1 MKKLRPI
8 FRVAIYITT
17 LFALIGLMG
26 LFAAYLYVWP
36 QLPDVDT
43 LKDVRLQTPMRIY
56 TRDGALVAQ
65 FGEKRRI
72 PVAIEEIPETLN
84 QALIATEDR
93 RFYQHHGVDFVG
105 LMRAAVN
112 LVSTGQIRGGGST
125 ITMQLARNFFL
136 SFEQT
141 FSRKLQEIFL
151 SWKIEAAFDKRHIL
165 ELYWNKINFG
175 HRAYGVGA
183 AAEIYYGKKV
193 QELTLP
199 ELATIAGI
207 PKGPSTHNP
216 VSNPSK
222 ALRRR
227 NHVLR
232 RMLEEGYIDESTYR
246 QAVLAPQTATLH
258 NLTVEVYAPYLA
270 EMVRREVVRRFGK
283 DRAYNDGFK
292 VFTTL
297 SAKAQQTARRA
308 LRDGLIAYDQRHGYR
323 GPEKQL
329 SAEILH
335 NEEQLIDV
343 LRHTPE
349 YGYLTP
355 AIVVSVGEKS
365 AELRTLKHTKGNWQL
380 DTVKLD
386 WDALSWARPANDGKW
401 SAKPKS
407 ASEVVAPG
415 DLVRLY
421 PRTNGRYVLAQIPNA
436 QAAFIALD
444 ARDGAV
450 LALEGGFDF
459 DLSKFNRV
467 TQARRQPGS
476 NIKPFIYSAALE
488 KGFTAASVINDAP
501 ITFVDQADE
510 TIWRPKNDSGKF
522 KGPTRLRMALRLST
536 NLVSVRLLEA
546 IGLNFAIDYLERF
559 GLPRD
564 KLPRVRS
571 LALGTASL
579 TPLEIA
585 RGYAV
590 FANGGYLV
598 TPYFIDHIEDRNGNW
613 LMMARPKIVCPEC
626 READDLEDL
635 AEQSW
640 QICPKYPVD
649 KTQWAPRTVE
659 PRNVYIMR
667 SMLRDVIRRGTAW
680 RQLYRTR
687 SPLLKRADVGGKTG
701 TTNDARDAWFSGFTG
716 PIVATAWV
724 GFDDANRSL
733 GANEYGGKAALPIW
747 QQFMETIGTEI
758 PEQPMPMPEGIV
770 SVRIDPKSG
779 KLAPSQQRNAIFEI
793 FRKEYVPKEYAASKL
808 GTPFDAPS
816 QEDSDDDNNAAT
828 DIF

>member
-1 MKKLRPI
+1 MKKLRSVC
-8 FRVAIYITT
+8 RVAIYITT
-17 LFALIGLMG
+17 LLTLAGLTG

-36 QLPDVDT
+36 QLPDVDS

-72 PVAIEEIPETLN
+72 PVAIEAIPEPLN

-93 RFYQHHGVDFVG
+93 RFYDHHGVDFIG
-105 LMRAAVN
+105 LMRAVVN
-112 LVSTGQIRGGGST
+112 LVSTGKIQGGGST

-151 SWKIEAAFDKRHIL
+151 SWKIESAFDKRHIL

-183 AAEIYYGKKV
+183 AAEIYYGKTV

-222 ALRRR
+222 ALKRR

-232 RMLEEGYIDESTYR
+232 RMWEEGYIDQATYE
-246 QAVLAPQTATLH
+246 QAIRAPQTAALH
-258 NLTVEVYAPYLA
+258 HLAVEVYAPYLA
-270 EMVRREVVRRFGK
+270 EMVRREIVRRYGK
-283 DRAYNDGFK
+283 DRAYNDGIR

-297 SAKAQQTARRA
+297 SAQAQKTARRA
-308 LRDGLIAYDQRHGYR
+308 LRDGLIAYELRHGYR

-329 SAEILH
+329 PPPVLNDTGA
-335 NEEQLIDV
+335 LIDE
-343 LRHTPE
+343 LRKAPQF
-349 YGYLTP
+349 GYLQP
-355 AIVVSVGEKS
+355 AIITKVDDHVAHAV
-365 AELRTLKHTKGNWQL
+365 TLQREEGQWSLKPIEVDWKGLQ
-380 DTVKLD
+380 
-386 WDALSWARPANDGKW
+386 WARQRLVDGTLG
-401 SAKPKS
+401 AKPKRP
-407 ASEVVAPG
+407 ADVVAPG
-415 DLVRLY
+415 DLVQLYRFADGRL
-421 PRTNGRYVLAQIPNA
+421 VLAQVPAA
-436 QAAFIALD
+436 QAAFVALD
-444 ARDGAV
+444 ANDGAI

-459 DLSKFNRV
+459 YLSKFNRV

-501 ITFVDQADE
+501 VTFIDRADE

-522 KGPTRLRMALRLST
+522 KGPTRLRQALRLST

-546 IGLNFAIDYLERF
+546 IGLNYAIDYLERF
-559 GLPRD
+559 GLPRSQ
-564 KLPRVRS
+564 LPRVRS

-598 TPYFIDHIEDRNGNW
+598 SPYFIDHIEDRHGNW
-613 LMMARPKIVCPEC
+613 LAMSEPKIVCRGCESIEKHSPNH
-626 READDLEDL
+626 L
-635 AEQSW
+635 ANDWEV
-640 QICPKYPVD
+640 CPKYPVD
-649 KTQWAPRTVE
+649 PAQWAPQTVD

-680 RQLYRTR
+680 RQLNRTH
-687 SPLLKRADVGGKTG
+687 SPLLTRKDIGGKTG

-716 PIVATAWV
+716 NIVATAWV
-724 GFDDANRSL
+724 GFDDASRSL
-733 GANEYGGKAALPIW
+733 GNNEYGGKAALPIW
-747 QQFMETIGTEI
+747 QQFMETVAKHL
-758 PEQPMPMPEGIV
+758 PEQDIPLPDGIV
-770 SVRIDPKSG
+770 SVRIDPKTG
-779 KLAPSQQRNAIFEI
+779 KLAPSHQQDAIFEI
-793 FRKEYVPKEYAASKL
+793 FRKEHVPTEYANNQLEAPL
-808 GTPFDAPS
+808 ETPS
-816 QEDSDDDNNAAT
+816 QDENITNGT